1 MQTDHIQTL
10 NTDKYIETAPG
21 VKIYTRD
28 YGSGK
33 PVILIHGWPLTGDM
47 WEYQMQALVDNGNRV
62 IAYDR
67 RGFGHSSKVWNGY
80 DYDTLTD
87 DLASIIEQL
96 DLSDITLVGFSMGSG
111 EVARY
116 FSKYGGK
123 GVSKV
128 AIISGSTP
136 FMLKT
141 DDNHGGVPQE
151 EFDKMVKGMKED
163 RIGFMDDFGKTFFGM
178 SLINHPLSAPLL
190 DYYRMLC
197 SIASPRAT
205 LKCAES
211 FSSTDMR
218 SEMPKINVPALVIH
232 GEDDKTVPIAVG
244 GEQSAHLIPDC
255 RYLVYAGAPHGL
267 FYTHKEV
274 LNKDLI
280 GFINS

>member
-1 MQTDHIQTL
+1 MQTDHLQTP
-10 NTDKYIETAPG
+10 NSDKYIPTSDG
-21 VKIYTRD
+21 TKIYTRD
-28 YGSGK
+28 YGTGK
-33 PVILIHGWPLTGDM
+33 PVILIHGWPLTGEM
-47 WEYQMQALVDNGNRV
+47 WEYQIQELVDNGNRV

-67 RGFGHSSKVWNGY
+67 RGFGHSSKMWNGY

-87 DLASIIEQL
+87 DLSTVIETL
-96 DLSDITLVGFSMGSG
+96 NLSDITLVGFSMGAG

-116 FSKYGGK
+116 FSKHGGK
-123 GVSKV
+123 GVSKAV
-128 AIISGSTP
+128 IISGSTP

-141 DDNHGGVPQE
+141 PDNEKGVPQE
-151 EFDKMVKGMKED
+151 EFDKMVKGIKDD
-163 RIGFMDDFGKTFFGM
+163 RIGFLDDFGKDFFGM
-178 SLINHPLSAPLL
+178 SLINHPLSTPLL

-218 SEMPKINVPALVIH
+218 AEMPKINVPAMVIH
-232 GEDDKTVPIAVG
+232 GGDDKIVPIEVG
-244 GEQSAHLIPDC
+244 GEQSAHMIPDC
-255 RYLVYAGAPHGL
+255 RYLVYEGAPHGL